1 MELPVFDMAP
11 FLTAGASS
19 DEVQTLCRQVP
30 LVITSKELVTAAN
43 HHSKKMA
50 DCMHE
55 SGVLIVK
62 DPRVSMQDNETFLSM
77 LERYFEQP
85 AEIKKQGT
93 LFIP

>member
-1 MELPVFDMAP
+1 
-11 FLTAGASS
+11 
-19 DEVQTLCRQVP
+19 
-30 LVITSKELVTAAN
+30 
-43 HHSKKMA
+43 MA

-93 LFIP
+93 LFIPLLKGINKHIIINYLFVSLFVLWYEKKKI

>member
-1 MELPVFDMAP
+1 MA
-11 FLTAGASS
+11 
-19 DEVQTLCRQVP
+19 E
-30 LVITSKELVTAAN
+30 
-43 HHSKKMA
+43 
-50 DCMHE
+50 CMHE

-93 LFIP
+93 LFIA